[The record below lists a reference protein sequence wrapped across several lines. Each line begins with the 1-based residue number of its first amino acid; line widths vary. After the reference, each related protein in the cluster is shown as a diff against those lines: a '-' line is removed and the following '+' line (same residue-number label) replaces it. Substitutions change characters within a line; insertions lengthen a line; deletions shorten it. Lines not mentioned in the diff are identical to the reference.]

1 MAGRFVARLS
11 ATLAALLLALL
22 PAAAGA
28 AFPSAADGSGPGVCL
43 VPKATMDVELRARLS
58 PRAVCRD
65 FKLPPP
71 SARPVEVT
79 AQDAPSAAG
88 RVSVEY
94 TSVRSANAW
103 LTQGWAIQNKP

>member
-1 MAGRFVARLS
+1 MSARFVARLA
-11 ATLAALLLALL
+11 ATLPALLLAL

-28 AFPSAADGSGPGVCL
+28 AVPAAADASGPGVCL
-43 VPKATMDVELRARLS
+43 VPKASMDVELRSRLS
-58 PRAVCRD
+58 PRVVCRD

-94 TSVRSANAW
+94 TSVRYANAW
-103 LTQGWAIQNKP
+103 LTQGWAIQSTP